1 MNTRTLC
8 TTITAAAAGTVLL
21 AGCGSP
27 GRATPAAAAHAA
39 ARPSGH
45 ATSTPTDSAPSA
57 VDAGAIYSLTAS
69 QVQAAVQGV
78 AGGGSAFTQTSDDLF
93 MKQAGTSQ
101 RFFDST
107 TAGYELELDVL
118 PDGKPDASATT
129 YSAMLSYTSADLS
142 QVTHSTPSIGNQA
155 DEYTGVAQAKD
166 NAILGVDAISFREGA
181 TVGMVFLAS
190 GDGVAHTDAG
200 EAIARALA
208 EHVSSVTYPPGPCGS
223 ELCLARFE
231 GTTDSTVVQ
240 FDVLTSGWYE
250 TSHFEYAVS
259 SGQSCEL
266 DSWSYR
272 GPQGSVATGDPETD
286 LTIARS
292 ASGEQDY
299 LKAGHYVVQFST
311 TGCFWRIMVQ
321 PTSSPFG

>member
-1 MNTRTLC
+1 MDTRTLC
-8 TTITAAAAGTVLL
+8 TAITAAASAVLL
-21 AGCGSP
+21 AGCGSSSRVTSAP
-27 GRATPAAAAHAA
+27 SSHAA

-45 ATSTPTDSAPSA
+45 AATTPSDSTSTA
-57 VDAGAIYSLTAS
+57 VDAGAIYSLTAA

-78 AGGGSAFTQTSDDLF
+78 AGGSIAFTQTSDDVF
-93 MKQAGTSQ
+93 MKTPGTSQ
-101 RFFDST
+101 RFFDSS
-107 TAGYELELDVL
+107 TAGYNLELDVV
-118 PDGKPDASATT
+118 PDARPDDSATT
-129 YSAMLSYTSADLS
+129 YAHLLSYASADLS
-142 QVTHSTPSIGNQA
+142 QVVHSTPAIGNQA
-155 DEYTGVAQAKD
+155 DEYTGIAQASN

-190 GDGVAHTDAG
+190 GDGIAHSDAG

-208 EHVSSVTYPPGPCGS
+208 EHVSSVSYPPSPCDNAT
-223 ELCLARFE
+223 CLARFE

-240 FDVLTSGWYE
+240 FDVVSSGWYE
-250 TSHFEYAVS
+250 TSHFTYPIS

-272 GPQGSVATGDPETD
+272 GPQGSLTTGAPEMD
-286 LTIARS
+286 LSFARS

-299 LKAGHYVVQFST
+299 LKAGHYVLQFST
-311 TGCFWRIMVQ
+311 MRCFWRIVVQ